1 MHRPRCDEKVNMKAQ
16 VEPDAPKTRRFLQY
30 IYGELL
36 DRAPLRA
43 REVVQIRVA
52 ENITPVPKIVEM
64 ADEGAYGSDIED
76 ELEKK
81 SHRNFEKLMALN
93 QYMRETF
100 LPVAASLFP
109 EIENSDKF
117 DVVVSLAIV
126 NPAKLYL
133 EAEKLGLK
141 IPKEIKAGEQGAGT
155 VAVFSEHP
163 PQIQWLGAI
172 VSIPANSKRLC
183 VCRVMFSKDPGETA
197 SWDEIADE
205 IDGGK
210 KVTNKTSW
218 RSVYDAIYDM
228 NKKIEEICGEK
239 LFEST
244 RQSFRRVA

>member
-1 MHRPRCDEKVNMKAQ
+1 MHWPRRDEKAIMKAQ

-30 IYGELL
+30 IYSELI
-36 DRAPLRA
+36 DRAPLRV

-76 ELEKK
+76 ELEEKH
-81 SHRNFEKLMALN
+81 HRNLEKLIALD

-109 EIENSDKF
+109 EIENPNKF
-117 DVVVSLAIV
+117 DVVVSLAIA
-126 NPAKLYL
+126 NPARLYL

-141 IPKEIKAGEQGAGT
+141 IPKGLRAGEQDVGT
-155 VAVFSEHP
+155 TATFTEQP
-163 PQIQWLGAI
+163 PQIRWLGAI

-183 VCRVMFSKDPGETA
+183 VCRVMFSKASGEVV

-218 RSVYDAIYDM
+218 RSVYDAIYEI
-228 NKKIEEICGEK
+228 NKKVKAVCGEN